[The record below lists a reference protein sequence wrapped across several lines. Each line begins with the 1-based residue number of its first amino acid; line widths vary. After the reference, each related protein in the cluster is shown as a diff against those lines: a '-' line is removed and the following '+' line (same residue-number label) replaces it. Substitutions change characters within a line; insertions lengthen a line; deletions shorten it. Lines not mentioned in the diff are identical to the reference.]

1 MFQLFFQENRLL
13 AVPILHQSTHIAE
26 LLPQESPLAFLFD
39 VIHPLSYLATQPNLL
54 DMEASLDKTKHVL
67 EKWTDEK
74 QDVLAE
80 VRKFGTVD
88 ELLPPPGR
96 LMTANNYREKVAI
109 PRVKALFAWCKQ
121 LVAKLRKAQEENRT
135 LRQQL
140 DKGETASQRLYDKA
154 GKFDKLVEIL
164 GLDRVEKYLEEH
176 ALGQRHR
183 DRQNEKR
190 NWIDR

>member
-1 MFQLFFQENRLL
+1 MNLFPLVKA
-13 AVPILHQSTHIAE
+13 AVTTRQAAERYGLKVSRNGMTCCPFHQ
-26 LLPQESPLAFLFD
+26 
-39 VIHPLSYLATQPNLL
+39 
-54 DMEASLDKTKHVL
+54 DKTPSMKV
-67 EKWTDEK
+67 DGRK

-88 ELLPPPGR
+88 ELLPPPNR
-96 LMTANNYREKVAI
+96 LMTASTYREKVAI
-109 PRVKALFAWCKQ
+109 PLVKTLFAWCKQ
-121 LVAKLRKAQEENRT
+121 LVVQFRKAKEENRA
-135 LRQQL
+135 LRRQL
-140 DKGETASQRLYDKA
+140 DKVETASERLYDKA

-176 ALGQRHR
+176 ALRQRRR